1 MIKSQELSNPNS
13 CLNRAAPDEPI
24 FVLKSTDEL
33 APHIVRV
40 WASDYFQSKHRNGGV
55 TEKQMA
61 KYDEAIAL
69 AKRMEEWRKLHD

>member
-40 WASDYFQSKHRNGGV
+40 WASDYFQSKH
-55 TEKQMA
+55 TLTPKQLE
-61 KYDEAIAL
+61 KYDEAIGL
-69 AKRMEEWRKLHD
+69 ARAMEVWKKAHP